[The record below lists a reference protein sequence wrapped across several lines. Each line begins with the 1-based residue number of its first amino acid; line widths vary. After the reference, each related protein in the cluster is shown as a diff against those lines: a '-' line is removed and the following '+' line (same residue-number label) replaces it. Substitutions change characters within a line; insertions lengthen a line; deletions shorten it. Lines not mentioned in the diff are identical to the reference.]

1 MKNVALLILSI
12 TTLLF
17 AGLYFRQ
24 SANVLQ
30 SQSAAQELRQQ
41 IAELQSTADEHEKK
55 TATLRAEL
63 TQSQTDAAAKDRQLA
78 QIRASSTNLAPLVA
92 ATAPSTQTKPN
103 PSNPLASLAKMFE
116 DPEMKEAI
124 AAQQKAALG
133 PMLDK
138 TYGKLFSDLK
148 LTPEQTATLKEMLLN
163 KQLAGAEIGMS
174 VLSEGTDSSK
184 AAELGQKVKAATD
197 AADAGIKAFLGDEKF
212 AQLQAYEKTTA
223 DRMAISGFKDQL
235 TGAAAMTPEQ
245 EQQLIDAM
253 TQTRQNFKFTTD
265 FSDKSKLPGD
275 LTSMFNEQNVNQFI
289 QEMDQLNQHFLGNAQ
304 NILTPDQLESFRKYL
319 NQQQAMQKLGMQM
332 GAKMLAQ
339 PPPAEA
345 TK

>member
-12 TTLLF
+12 TALLF

-30 SQSAAQELRQQ
+30 SQSAAEELRQQ
-41 IAELQSTADEHEKK
+41 FAELQSTADENEKK
-55 TATLRAEL
+55 TVTLRAEL
-63 TQSQTDAAAKDRQLA
+63 QQAQTAATAKDRQISEL
-78 QIRASSTNLAPLVA
+78 RAASTNLTPLA
-92 ATAPSTQTKPN
+92 ATTASSTQTKPN

-138 TYGKLFSDLK
+138 TYAKLFSDLK
-148 LTPEQTATLKEMLLN
+148 LTPEETATLKEMLLN
-163 KQLAGAEIGMS
+163 KQLAGAQIGMS
-174 VLSEGTDSSK
+174 VLSDGTDSAK
-184 AAELGQKVKAATD
+184 TLELGEKVKAATD
-197 AADAGIKAFLGDEKF
+197 AADTGIKAFLGEEKF

-235 TGAAAMTPEQ
+235 TGAAARTPEQ
-245 EQQLIDAM
+245 EQQLVDAM
-253 TQTRQNFKFTTD
+253 TQTRQNFKFTTA
-265 FSDKSKLPGD
+265 FSDQSKGPGNF
-275 LTSMFNEQNVNQFI
+275 TTMFTEQNVNQII
-289 QEMDQLNQHFLGNAQ
+289 QDMDQLNQHFIGNAQ

-332 GAKMLAQ
+332 GAKMLAPQ
-339 PPPAEA
+339 TPES
-345 TK
+345 K